1 MGAQTA
7 CEQAVTVA
15 HVADVV
21 LAAVGVLDAAGK
33 AVAPDVDVMLGV
45 AAHRGNAGG
54 AGGHVNLAHVLHGHG
69 EHAVGVVVAQVLL
82 GGEGGLLQIGQ
93 RLHRV
98 GVEACLV
105 KEVLVKRN
113 VLVDVDDSLPQALE
127 LDLLN
132 LLVGHM
138 QNLVLLTH
146 VVSLSHYLSAA
157 LR

>member
-1 MGAQTA
+1 MGTQTA
-7 CEQAVTVA
+7 CEQAIAVA

-21 LAAVGVLDAAGK
+21 LAAVGILDAAGE
-33 AVAPDVDVMLGV
+33 AVAPNVDVMLGV
-45 AAHRGNAGG
+45 AAHGGDAGG

-82 GGEGGLLQIGQ
+82 GGEGGLLQVGQ

-105 KEVLVKRN
+105 KEVLVERN
-113 VLVDVDDSLPQALE
+113 VLVDVDDGLLQALE
-127 LDLLN
+127 LNLLN

-146 VVSLSHYLSAA
+146 VVSLSHYSSAA